1 MNVSYKYPYSMTD
14 GRSWILAHE
23 IAGALN
29 LAYTQVDTNYQEL
42 DLSKMNR
49 EGNYQSLRVNVQV
62 MTTTNIWVDIYWV
75 KTRGRDVE
83 NNSLAYL
90 PIFSL

>member
-1 MNVSYKYPYSMTD
+1 MTD

-29 LAYTQVDTNYQEL
+29 LAYTQVDTTYQEL

-49 EGNYQSLRVNVQV
+49 EGNYQSLRVNLQV
-62 MTTTNIWVDIYWV
+62 MTTTNMS
-75 KTRGRDVE
+75 RQNQRQRCGE
-83 NNSLAYL
+83 QL
-90 PIFSL
+90 PIFSLNLQ